1 MPRYVPPYDSQEI
14 HYPGFNY
21 CGPGTDVW
29 RRMKNKVKPMDDLD
43 AACYEHDIV
52 TEPRGPYTSKGS
64 GPKLRAADRNLRDVA
79 LKLSFPGSRYRKK
92 WAARQ
97 VAAAME
103 ALLQTGARGRGLKN

>member
-14 HYPGFNY
+14 HYPRFNY

-29 RRMKNKVKPMDDLD
+29 RRMRNKVKPMDDLD
-43 AACYEHDIV
+43 AACYQHDLA
-52 TEPRGPYTSKGS
+52 TEPRGPYTSRGD
-64 GPKLRAADRNLRDVA
+64 GPKLRAADRKLRDRA
-79 LKLSFPGSRYRKK
+79 LELALPWSRYRKK

-103 ALLQTGARGRGLKN
+103 ALLMTGARGRGLKD